1 MNTNDEKIQ
10 WHPAFDAALQIEF
23 GDEAKYLEFDPEHL
37 ISKKPMQIDVLVKNE
52 KHVKLKKNI
61 RRVFRQYNIIEYKS
75 PEDDLDIDDFYKTYA
90 YACLYK
96 SDTETVDM
104 IPADELTI
112 TFVCYHYPRNMLR
125 KLEQDRKFSVEQQD
139 SGIYYLV
146 GDAIPI
152 QLVIVPKLSKE
163 HNYWLN
169 NLRNDLKAGSEIRKF
184 IESYSKNK
192 NSKLYQALADAV
204 MRANWEKL
212 KAGSRAGM
220 PAGLRVES
228 KADVILPVIPILAH
242 RGLFG
247 MVENGWKFIWVAA
260 IMILLPFVSS
270 LVGIILGS
278 IQLKKT
284 STKPVKIGVLLSCTG
299 LVLHLLFRFVFKF

>member
-1 MNTNDEKIQ
+1 MN
-10 WHPAFDAALQIEF
+10 P
-23 GDEAKYLEFDPEHL
+23 G
-37 ISKKPMQIDVLVKNE
+37 
-52 KHVKLKKNI
+52 
-61 RRVFRQYNIIEYKS
+61 
-75 PEDDLDIDDFYKTYA
+75 
-90 YACLYK
+90 
-96 SDTETVDM
+96 
-104 IPADELTI
+104 
-112 TFVCYHYPRNMLR
+112 
-125 KLEQDRKFSVEQQD
+125 
-139 SGIYYLV
+139 
-146 GDAIPI
+146 
-152 QLVIVPKLSKE
+152 
-163 HNYWLN
+163 
-169 NLRNDLKAGSEIRKF
+169 
-184 IESYSKNK
+184 
-192 NSKLYQALADAV
+192 NSASS
-204 MRANWEKL
+204 